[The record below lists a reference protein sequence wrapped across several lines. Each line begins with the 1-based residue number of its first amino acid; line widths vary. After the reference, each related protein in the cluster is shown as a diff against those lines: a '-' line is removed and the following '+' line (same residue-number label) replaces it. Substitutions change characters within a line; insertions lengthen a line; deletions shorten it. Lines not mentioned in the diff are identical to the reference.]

1 MSDADIRI
9 DVMPDFIKDV
19 DDDVIEDLDFLPPLT
34 RPSKRN
40 FEETLDNLQDLS
52 FFSSYGNEIRSLA
65 LKIEPFLN
73 KERTESLKQSHVT
86 DFFLV
91 V

>member
-34 RPSKRN
+34 RPS
-40 FEETLDNLQDLS
+40 
-52 FFSSYGNEIRSLA
+52 
-65 LKIEPFLN
+65 
-73 KERTESLKQSHVT
+73 
-86 DFFLV
+86 
-91 V
+91 